1 MGIFDLFRRE
11 VSAAPETRAMSSDL
25 LPPSRN
31 DIVESVTV
39 GNALS
44 LSSVYR
50 AVSIIAISA
59 SQIGFK
65 AYASGVE
72 ITRTPSWF
80 RQPDVKLSFSAFI
93 EQTVVSMAT
102 TGNAYWRKEFGLD
115 GKLLNLVALNPLDM
129 IVDENSNGQ
138 VSAYRYKSNEY
149 TPDQIVHLPLLRVP
163 GTSVGLGVI
172 QAAQRELRGNID
184 TRDYAG
190 NWFRNGGVPS
200 GILKSDQVLSP
211 DQAVAAKN
219 AWNATAG
226 AREGVAVL
234 GNGLSYSPVML
245 SPKDALYIE
254 TQNFNATSIARM
266 FGVPGSLMFAGTEG
280 SSLTYQNQESEY
292 ISFVRFSLMNYIKP
306 IEDAFSSLLPRGTEA
321 KANIEALLRTD
332 TLTRYQAHQIALAA
346 GFMTVDEVRS
356 IENLPTI
363 GNVTNV

>member
-1 MGIFDLFRRE
+1 MGILDLFRRE

-31 DIVESVTV
+31 SVEAVSV

-50 AVSIIAISA
+50 AISIISISA
-59 SQIGFK
+59 SQISFK
-65 AYASGVE
+65 AYAAGVE
-72 ITRTPSWF
+72 ITRTPGWF
-80 RQPDVKLSFSAFI
+80 RQPDIKISFSAFI

-102 TGNAYWRKEFGLD
+102 TGNAYWRKELGLD
-115 GKLLNLVALNPLDM
+115 GKLLNLVALNPLDV

-138 VSAYRYKSNEY
+138 VNEYRYKTAVY

-190 NWFRNGGVPS
+190 NWFREGGVPN
-200 GILKSDQVLSP
+200 GVLKSDQVLSP

-226 AREGVAVL
+226 ARNGVAVL
-234 GNGLSYSPVML
+234 GNGLSYAPIML
-245 SPKDALYIE
+245 SPRDAMYIE

-306 IEDAFSSLLPRGTEA
+306 IEDAFTSLLPRGTEA

-346 GFMTVDEVRS
+346 GFMTVDEVRA